1 MTRKAKFLQIVNS
14 QKDELRELGIS
25 RLGLFGSVQR
35 EEDTENSDLD
45 VLVEFKPGFTGIP

>member
-1 MTRKAKFLQIVNS
+1 MTRKAKFLQTIDS
-14 QKDELRELGIS
+14 QKDVLKELGIS

-45 VLVEFKPGFTGIP
+45 VLVEF